1 MSRDRDAY
9 IRKVIAREI
18 FDTILMMHTHHR
30 SKIDRAT
37 STPAPTNDQL
47 LNGGND
53 GAATTS
59 PTTVIPYTPAVS
71 PPTSTTTTTA
81 AVTAPAVSP
90 PTSTTTT
97 TAAVTAP
104 TPATVTTTT
113 TTTPDYSVDNNV
125 IKDLAQD
132 GTIFAESMISDK
144 GSRGVIPYF
153 YLSKILNIPE
163 KECKGGCRCGKYKLG
178 YITAPDMEKL
188 PPYHTSRIRVTC
200 PTAEF
205 KW

>member
-1 MSRDRDAY
+1 
-9 IRKVIAREI
+9 
-18 FDTILMMHTHHR
+18 MMHTHHR
-30 SKIDRAT
+30 SEIEGRAT
-37 STPAPTNDQL
+37 STAAPTNDQL

-71 PPTSTTTTTA
+71 TPTSTTTTTA
-81 AVTAPAVSP
+81 AVTAPP
-90 PTSTTTT
+90 
-97 TAAVTAP
+97 
-104 TPATVTTTT
+104 PATVTTT

-153 YLSKILNIPE
+153 YLSKILNIPG
-163 KECKGGCRCGKYKLG
+163 KECTGGSCRCGKYKLG